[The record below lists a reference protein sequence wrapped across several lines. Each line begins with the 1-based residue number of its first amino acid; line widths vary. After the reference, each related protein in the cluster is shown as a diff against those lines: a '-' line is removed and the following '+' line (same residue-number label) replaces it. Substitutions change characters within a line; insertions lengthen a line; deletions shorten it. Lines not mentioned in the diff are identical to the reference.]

1 MNPFEQMEL
10 KQSSYTAADRK
21 VYDVV
26 INNIDA
32 VLRGSATSLAEDFGI
47 SQPAITRFCKK
58 LGYQGFS
65 DFRIAMYQ
73 HHKSAA
79 MGETPSTSIDYYCK
93 LLQLI
98 PAAMDEA
105 DIDGLAQRLATSR
118 LVAST
123 GFHKSALPAQLLY
136 LNLIKFG
143 AISTY
148 APYDHIA
155 ATEQMLGPEDT
166 LVIFSASSKI
176 YKETVEAIR
185 ELPEEKQPY
194 IVLVTMNAKSPLRN
208 KVDQVIWLP
217 NYQNQ
222 NYTQYLESQVTF
234 MVFVDLLTNII
245 AQKVSA

>member
-10 KQSSYTAADRK
+10 KQGSYTTTDRQ
-21 VYDVV
+21 VHDVV
-26 INNIDA
+26 VNNIDA
-32 VLRGSATSLAEDFGI
+32 VLRGTATSLAEDFGI

-65 DFRIAMYQ
+65 DFRIAVYQ

-79 MGETPSTSIDYYCK
+79 VGDTPSTSIDYYCK

-98 PAAMDEA
+98 PAAMDDA
-105 DIDGLAQRLATSR
+105 DIDGLVERLAGSR
-118 LVAST
+118 VVAST
-123 GFHKSALPAQLLY
+123 GFHKSALPAELLY

-143 AISTY
+143 LVSVFSS
-148 APYDHIA
+148 YDHIA
-155 ATEQMLGPEDT
+155 AIEQMLGPDDT
-166 LVIFSASSKI
+166 LVIFSTTSKI
-176 YKETVEAIR
+176 YKDAIESVR
-185 ELPEEKQPY
+185 ELPKDKQPY
-194 IVLVTMNAKSPLRN
+194 IVLVTMNAKNPLRN
-208 KVDQVIWLP
+208 KVDQVVWLP

-234 MVFVDLLTNII
+234 MVFVDLLTNAI